1 MSLDYGL
8 VKQFA
13 NITNDSTPEKTDPDI
28 LIGTIQA
35 NGDVLLDGA
44 TSPTPAGTS
53 TANYKTGDRV
63 TCIIENHE
71 CKVIGNAT
79 APSVQRAEDLAD
91 GSIPDEKLEDGVPRN
106 KSIYR
111 PPTDEDPG
119 TEGEVWFDVS
129 NGNAMYIYTN
139 GVWQPKI
146 LSSGA
151 IIAPDGS
158 KVYYQADQP
167 TDGKEG
173 DTWFKKLTDSSGRVS
188 YEQYEYSNG
197 SWNKAAIDGS
207 SIKTG
212 SVTADQISSNYVY
225 AGAISADQITGG
237 KISGCTFETTAYS
250 ATNESGIYTALAYY
264 YDQDTFQYWDEAK
277 VTPRQLWIGKY
288 IKGGYPDTVLT
299 QASVLANKIEIKN
312 GYGYIDIFPDGIVG
326 KYQGNLYTVLKDTD
340 IGSTIAAKN
349 HTHSEYAASN
359 HDHSGVYA
367 AYSHAHYNDTLYC
380 TTLGSTNYK
389 CRVILDP
396 ASISSSHFTDCGYSS
411 STYALGYNNSSR
423 RYKHDIQDVDPA
435 LFNIESLYDLPVR
448 QFKYNEGVFSDDENY
463 DYNTVELGFIAEEV
477 SEKFPFGCYYKDDVP
492 EAWTSKNFTPA
503 LLYLIQE
510 QKKQIDS
517 LEERLTKLEAKLE
530 QALSD

>member
-91 GSIPDEKLEDGVPRN
+91 GSINSDKIAEYVIPHAYSGTGE
-106 KSIYR
+106 
-111 PPTDEDPG
+111 PTEEA
-119 TEGEVWFDVS
+119 TEGDVYFDAAA
-129 NGNAMYIYTN
+129 GNSMYIYTTN
-139 GVWQPKI
+139 GWEPKI
-146 LSSGA
+146 LTGEA
-151 IIAPDGS
+151 IIAPTGS
-158 KVYYQADQP
+158 KVYYTATQP
-167 TDGKEG
+167 TDAKDG
-173 DTWFKKLTDSSGRVS
+173 DTWFKKLADGS
-188 YEQYEYSNG
+188 YEQYEYSNNQ
-197 SWNKAAIDGS
+197 WTAAELSGT
-207 SIKTG
+207 SIKAR
-212 SVTADQISSNYVY
+212 SITANEIAAGAITANEISSNYVY
-225 AGAISADQITGG
+225 GGYLFGSQIIGG
-237 KISGCTFETTAYS
+237 LISGCTFSTVGS
-250 ATNESGIYTALAYY
+250 GLESGIYKATNDGSIYKY
-264 YDQDTFQYWDEAK
+264 EAILTPNGLD
-277 VTPRQLWIGKY
+277 VTRRSVSTSAQVFKSRYRTEGIDLIGYPTNNTLK
-288 IKGGYPDTVLT
+288 IGATIPSSGGYSSLKPI
-299 QASVLANKIEIKN
+299 IEIYDGGSEVFHA
-312 GYGYIDIFPDGIVG
+312 GYDDLRWGGTSVSLDG
-326 KYQGNLYTVLKDTD
+326 
-340 IGSTIAAKN
+340 
-349 HTHSEYAASN
+349 HT
-359 HDHSGVYA
+359 HSGVYA

-396 ASISSSHFTDCGYSS
+396 ASISSSNFTDCGYSKN
-411 STYALGYNNSSR
+411 TFALGYQSSSR

-435 LFNIESLYDLPVR
+435 LFSIESLYDLPVR
-448 QFKYNEGVFSDDENY
+448 QFKYKEGVFSDDENY
-463 DYNTVELGFIAEEV
+463 DYNTIELGFIAEEV
-477 SEKFPFGCYYKDDVP
+477 SDKFPFGCYYKDDVP

-503 LLYLIQE
+503 LLYLIQK

-517 LEERLTKLEAKLE
+517 LEERLAKLE
-530 QALSD
+530 KALND